1 MTDNRQILL
10 KRQCEGVPSPDDFE
24 LHDEPI
30 GDPQP
35 GQLLCETVYLSLDP
49 YLRGKISG
57 RHLSGAILPG
67 QLMAGEAISRVIIAN
82 AAGFEPGDLI
92 AAHSGWQTH
101 SLVEAVAAR
110 KVDPSVEPSSLFLG
124 ILGMPGLTA
133 YAGLLRLGEPKAGD
147 VVVVSAASG
156 AVGSMVGQIARIKG
170 CTVVGIA
177 GSPNKCAW
185 VTEGAGMDHCID
197 YKTEDLREALERT
210 CPNGID
216 LYFDNVGGDML
227 QAAMERL
234 AIGARVVLC
243 GLMSQYNTTEM
254 PPGPNPAY
262 IIKAR
267 ATVRGMV
274 VYDHED
280 LRETF
285 ESEAAGW
292 LRQGRINYLED
303 VTDGIENAPVA
314 FSRLM
319 QGKNH
324 GKAVVRVSWLPHE
337 LTTGD
342 EVRQSRLEAAI
353 ASIADSRQSP
363 GDTFEHRRQTQ
374 VSRRSSHSVR

>member
-1 MTDNRQILL
+1 MTTNKKILL
-10 KRQCEGVPSPDDFE
+10 KRQCEGTPTPGDFE
-24 LHDEPI
+24 LCEEPI
-30 GDPQP
+30 AAAEAGE
-35 GQLLCETVYLSLDP
+35 LSCETIFLSLDP

-67 QLMAGEAISRVIIAN
+67 DLMAGEAISRVIESNDAGF
-82 AAGFEPGDLI
+82 AAGDLV

-101 SLVEAVAAR
+101 PVIKSSDAR
-110 KVDPSVEPSSLFLG
+110 KVDAAVEPASLHLG

-156 AVGSMVGQIARIKG
+156 AVGSMVGQIAKIKG
-170 CTVVGIA
+170 CTVVGVA
-177 GSPNKCAW
+177 GSPEKCVW
-185 VTEGAGMDHCID
+185 VTDVAGMDHCIN
-197 YKTEDLREALERT
+197 YKTEDLRLALERD

-227 QAAMERL
+227 QAVMEHL

-254 PPGPNPAY
+254 PPGPNPAF

-267 ATVRGMV
+267 ATVRGLV

-280 LRETF
+280 LRGQFVADAT
-285 ESEAAGW
+285 SW
-292 LRQGRINYLED
+292 LKEGRIRYLED
-303 VTDGIENAPVA
+303 VTEGIENAPAA

-319 QGKNH
+319 RGENH
-324 GKAVVRVSWLPHE
+324 GKAIVKVAE
-337 LTTGD
+337 
-342 EVRQSRLEAAI
+342 Q
-353 ASIADSRQSP
+353 
-363 GDTFEHRRQTQ
+363 
-374 VSRRSSHSVR
+374 